1 MNFLVSQQLLHGL
14 EPRVALCIPA
24 LGELRLRSSL
34 MSELS
39 KHINIIYT
47 SIYSIAESRRRQ

>member
-1 MNFLVSQQLLHGL
+1 MGFRTIQHTM
-14 EPRVALCIPA
+14 
-24 LGELRLRSSL
+24 LGFSVFA

-47 SIYSIAESRRRQ
+47 SLYILYRKAEEDNEK